1 MKKVNDN
8 KIAER
13 NGKYILYRNGRVV
26 VITRDLRIAR
36 HAIKN
41 PPTKIGGSGA
51 DKLGGNGPYG
61 DTK

>member
-8 KIAER
+8 KLREY

-41 PPTKIGGSGA
+41 PPTSLTIGGSKATRGS
-51 DKLGGNGPYG
+51 GPYG
-61 DTK
+61 DKQ